1 MVDIAVAG
9 MDKYFGDTPILL
21 DISFEIYEGRHAGL
35 VGKNGSGKTT
45 LFRVLTGE
53 YGFDKGTVVIP
64 ASKKLGI
71 LDQTPKFS
79 PGDTVEDVLRSA
91 FYEADRLAREM
102 KDCEE
107 AMARGEPYA
116 VRRYGELSVAYE
128 LAGGYETETDLNRV
142 CQGLGIGKDMREKR
156 FAVLSGGEQ
165 TRVNLA
171 RLILERT
178 DILLL
183 DEPTNHLDLSSI
195 RWLEDFLIGYKGTVM
210 VVSHDRYFLDRVTDM
225 TVEIENLHN
234 EVYDGNYSFYAESK
248 EERLALQAKQYEREQ
263 KEISRLEFTAKRM
276 HGWGMGNSKMM
287 KRAKALEKRIEKMR
301 ENAVERVSKEKTLG
315 GAFRESDRS
324 GNDVCYI
331 RDLRKHYGEK
341 TLFSGVS
348 FDIKKDESIA
358 LIGDNGSGKTT
369 FLRILL
375 GEEEADEGRIRW
387 GSNVHAAYLPQ
398 KVSFL
403 NEYNSV
409 LEETMAALGVS
420 AASARNRLGTYHF
433 VGEDVFKMVG
443 DLSGGERSRLRLCI
457 LMYAEVNLLILD
469 EPTNHLDIASCEW
482 MEEAIENYE
491 GTLLFVSHDRY
502 FINRFATRI
511 LELHDGELS
520 DFPGTFEEY
529 TLAQEKKE
537 REAKTLPPPPVE
549 KAEKPRKKDDLYE
562 KERERRAAK
571 KKANALERSIA
582 LLEEEIAGIDG
593 AIAENASDHEK
604 LLPLL
609 EERTRKQEELDA
621 RYEEWT
627 LASEAAEE

>member
-53 YGFDKGTVVIP
+53 YGFDKGTVAIP
-64 ASKKLGI
+64 SSKRLGV

-91 FYEADRLAREM
+91 FSEVDRLAREM
-102 KDCEE
+102 KECEE

-116 VRRYGELSVAYE
+116 VRRYGELSVAFE
-128 LAGGYETETDLNRV
+128 LAGGYEVETDLNRV
-142 CQGLGIGKDMREKR
+142 SLGLGIDRSMREKR

-183 DEPTNHLDLSSI
+183 DEPTNHLDMSSI
-195 RWLEDFLIGYKGTVM
+195 RWLEEFLMGYKGTVM

-225 TVEIENLHN
+225 TIELENLHS
-234 EVYDGNYSFYAESK
+234 EVYDGNYSFYAEAK
-248 EERLALQAKQYEREQ
+248 EDRLALQAKQYEREQ
-263 KEISRLEFTAKRM
+263 KEIARLEFTAKRM
-276 HGWGMGNSKMM
+276 HGWGMGASKMM
-287 KRAKALEKRIEKMR
+287 KRAKALERRIEKMR
-301 ENAVERVSKEKTLG
+301 ENAVERVKKERALG
-315 GAFRESDRS
+315 AAFRESDRS

-358 LIGDNGSGKTT
+358 LIGDNGTGKTT

-375 GEEEADEGRIRW
+375 GEEEPDDGRIRW
-387 GSNVHAAYLPQ
+387 GSNVNIAYLPQ

-409 LEETMAALGVS
+409 LEETMQALGIS
-420 AASARNRLGTYHF
+420 AGSARNRLGSYHF
-433 VGEDVFKMVG
+433 IGEDVFKMVG

-520 DFPGTFEEY
+520 DFPGTFMEY
-529 TLAQEKKE
+529 TAYLEKKE
-537 REAKTLPPPPVE
+537 REEKAAPPPPRE
-549 KAEKPRKKDDLYE
+549 KTEKPRKKDGLYE
-562 KERERRAAK
+562 MERERRAAK
-571 KKANALERSIA
+571 KKANALEREIA
-582 LLEEEIAGIDG
+582 RLEEELA
-593 AIAENASDHEK
+593 AIEKAVAENAADHEK

-609 EERTRKQEELDA
+609 EEQTEKQAELDA
-621 RYEEWT
+621 RIEEWT
-627 LASEAAEE
+627 AASEAAGE

>member
-64 ASKKLGI
+64 GSKKLGI

-91 FYEADRLAREM
+91 FYEVDRLAREM
-102 KDCEE
+102 KECEE
-107 AMARGEPYA
+107 AMASGEPYA
-116 VRRYGELSVAYE
+116 VRRYGELSVAFE
-128 LAGGYETETDLNRV
+128 LAGGYEVETDLNRV
-142 CQGLGIGKDMREKR
+142 SLGLGIDKAMREKR
-156 FAVLSGGEQ
+156 FGVLSGGEQ

-183 DEPTNHLDLSSI
+183 DEPTNHLDMSSI
-195 RWLEDFLIGYKGTVM
+195 RWLEEFLQGYKGTVM

-225 TVEIENLHN
+225 TIELEDLHS
-234 EVYDGNYSFYAESK
+234 EVYDGNYSFYAEAK
-248 EERLALQAKQYEREQ
+248 EERLALQEKQYEREQ
-263 KEISRLEFTAKRM
+263 REIARLEFTAKRM
-276 HGWGMGNSKMM
+276 HGWGMGDRKMM
-287 KRAKALEKRIEKMR
+287 RRAKALEKRIEKMR
-301 ENAVERVSKEKTLG
+301 ENAVDRVKKERTLG

-331 RDLRKHYGEK
+331 RDVRKHYGEK

-375 GEEEADEGRIRW
+375 GEEEPDEGRIRW
-387 GSNVHAAYLPQ
+387 GSNVNIAYLPQ

-409 LEETMAALGVS
+409 LEETMQALGIS
-420 AASARNRLGTYHF
+420 AGSARNRLGSYHF
-433 VGEDVFKMVG
+433 IGEDVFKMVG

-457 LMYAEVNLLILD
+457 LMFAEVNLLILD

-511 LELHDGELS
+511 LELRDGELT

-529 TLAQEKKE
+529 SEYLEKKE
-537 REAKTLPPPPVE
+537 REEKAAPPPPAE
-549 KAEKPRKKDDLYE
+549 KAEKPRKKDGLYE
-562 KERERRAAK
+562 MEKERRAARK
-571 KKANALERSIA
+571 RANALEREITA
-582 LLEEEIAGIDG
+582 LEEEIASIDA
-593 AIAENASDHEK
+593 AITENAADHEK

-609 EERTRKQEELDA
+609 EERNEKQEELDA

-627 LASEAAEE
+627 RVSEEAGG